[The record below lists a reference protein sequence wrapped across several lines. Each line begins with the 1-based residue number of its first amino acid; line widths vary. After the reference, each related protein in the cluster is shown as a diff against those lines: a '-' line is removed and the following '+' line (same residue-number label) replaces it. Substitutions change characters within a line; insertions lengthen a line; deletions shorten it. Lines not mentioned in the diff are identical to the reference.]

1 MIGIILLVF
10 VLLLMFSFAISAFFS
25 SKQDQVST
33 LTKKELRE
41 TLDSLQ
47 SEQEPITK
55 TDVL

>member
-1 MIGIILLVF
+1 
-10 VLLLMFSFAISAFFS
+10 MFTFAISAFFS

-47 SEQEPITK
+47 NEQVTITK
-55 TDVL
+55 SDIL